1 MPALRKSPAV
11 EFYWKFHRWLYRWTN
26 GVFGGRVI
34 GMPVLLLTTT
44 GRRTRQL
51 RTTPLTYLDHGD
63 AYVVIASYLSEP
75 NHPAW
80 WLNLEADPSAT
91 VQIGRLHVP
100 VRAREAE
107 GAERET
113 LWDRVVAIAPDYDG
127 TSGARAAASR
137 SSCSTAHADAA
148 SGHGRGDVVASR
160 G

>member
-1 MPALRKSPAV
+1 MAALRKSPAV
-11 EFYWKFHRWLYRWTN
+11 EFYWKVHRWLYRWTN

-44 GRRTRQL
+44 GRRSRQP
-51 RTTPLTYLDHGD
+51 RTTPLTYVDHDD
-63 AYVVIASYLSEP
+63 AYVVIASYLGEP

-80 WLNLEADPSAT
+80 WLNLQANPSAT

-113 LWDRVVAIAPDYDG
+113 LWDRVVAIAPDYDEY
-127 TSGARAAASR
+127 TRR
-137 SSCSTAHADAA
+137 TK
-148 SGHGRGDVVASR
+148 RRIPVVVLDR
-160 G
+160 TR